1 MKKYNDIGDLF
12 RDKLSGYS
20 PEPPA
25 DVWNNIQGKAK
36 GKNPLWKILGL
47 PVVGAIIIGLTTYL
61 LLTNQQ
67 TEPSANLLVEN
78 NQTTIATDNGTT
90 TINTIPNPEESS
102 TNETSAQNTTSNT
115 VVSMDNQSN
124 TTNLQN
130 QELVLVQSKEETT
143 TNSFFDNS
151 SQKNTSQ
158 SANTEKSPTKPTTET
173 PRAEKPTSET
183 NRSNTTQA
191 KTFKPFIISK
201 DTSICENTAAQLYL
215 YNATNIRW
223 STGET
228 KNKIT
233 VYPSYSERYSV
244 SFTMENG
251 KDTSVFVNVNAVEC
265 MEVHVP
271 NMFTPDGDGVNDL
284 YLAKANIEPD
294 FFEMNIY
301 TVGGKQLL
309 FSSKN
314 IRQGWDGTSRGQ
326 TQPHGVYFYIIRYKD
341 SFGKIIE
348 KRGELLLKLQ

>member
-36 GKNPLWKILGL
+36 GKNPLWKTLGL

-67 TEPSANLLVEN
+67 SEPSANLLAEN
-78 NQTTIATDNGTT
+78 NQTTITTDNGTA

-102 TNETSAQNTTSNT
+102 TSETSAQNTTSNT
-115 VVSMDNQSN
+115 VVPMDNQMN
-124 TTNLQN
+124 TTNIQN
-130 QELVLVQSKEETT
+130 QESVLAQSKEETT

-158 SANTEKSPTKPTTET
+158 SANTEKSPTKPTTEA
-173 PRAEKPTSET
+173 PRAEKPTSE
-183 NRSNTTQA
+183 NSRPSTQT